1 MNFKDISYFVPIM
14 CFYFLLVLPA
24 QWTRGDGS
32 GGSEEKIGVFA
43 NKEVCYAKCSTRK
56 RNGQLANGAT
66 VDSKTKKTC
75 FCEYGMK
82 GRNNNGNW
90 INTFIKRGN

>member
-1 MNFKDISYFVPIM
+1 M
-14 CFYFLLVLPA
+14 LPA
-24 QWTRGDGS
+24 QWNRGDGS
-32 GGSEEKIGVFA
+32 GGSEERIGVFA
-43 NKEVCYAKCSTRK
+43 NKEICYAKCSVRR
-56 RNGQLANGAT
+56 RNGKLANGAT

-90 INTFIKRGN
+90 ITTFIKRGCKLTCST